1 MFNPVMDDSWLTV
14 AQIADRMKLKPVT
27 VRSWLNNG
35 RLRGEKA
42 GLRQWRVDPAELRR
56 FLGESDGSTIQGSP
70 RNDQLANELADDMD
84 SSGEPSF
91 DFSASISRRER

>member
-1 MFNPVMDDSWLTV
+1 MFNAVMDDSWLTV
-14 AQIADRMKLKPVT
+14 AQIAERVKLKPVT

-56 FLGESDGSTIQGSP
+56 FLGESDGFTGPSSP

-91 DFSASISRRER
+91 DFSASISRRGR